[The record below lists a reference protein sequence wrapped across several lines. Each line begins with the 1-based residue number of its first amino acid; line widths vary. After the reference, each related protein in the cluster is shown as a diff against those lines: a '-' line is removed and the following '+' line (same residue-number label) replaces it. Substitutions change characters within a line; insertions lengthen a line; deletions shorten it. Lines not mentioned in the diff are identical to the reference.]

1 MEIIE
6 IENFWQQAIEDLLN
20 SKIDADK
27 LNILARQTHD
37 SIRRIDIYE
46 SYKKRAF
53 KAVNEKQ
60 NFIDTSIP
68 FVLAQRADLSQI
80 NKVWVLYIATYFGK
94 SSISKWELFNRATFD
109 KKRSIMLF
117 ENIQKD
123 LSKYINYLSSFNFF
137 DGCTYSNHRKFTA
150 KRLTGEKG
158 VFGSMEYFVKN
169 IDQYSVENKMDFHTM
184 YKLAEKIPNFGRLAA
199 FDFSSSLVKCG
210 LNIEE
215 PQSMYAEHSTGPLD
229 AIDLLVRLTNQKYS
243 RNDKFKLCSD
253 LMRWFQEN
261 SNIFMIGQV
270 LEDALCNWNKNTSK
284 YIKYRG

>member
-1 MEIIE
+1 MEIIDIE
-6 IENFWQQAIEDLLN
+6 ILWKQAIECLLD
-20 SKIDADK
+20 SKIDANK
-27 LNILARQTHD
+27 LNILARQTND

-46 SYKKRAF
+46 SYKKRALQ
-53 KAVNEKQ
+53 AVNEKQ
-60 NFIDTSIP
+60 DFIHTSIP
-68 FVLAQRADLSQI
+68 FVLAQRTDLSQI

-94 SSISKWELFNRATFD
+94 SSKSKWELFNRATFD
-109 KKRSIMLF
+109 NNRSIMLF

-123 LSKYINYLSSFNFF
+123 LDKYFKYLYSFDFF

-150 KRLTGEKG
+150 KRMTGEKG

-169 IDQYSVENKMDFHTM
+169 IDQYSVDNKMDFHSM

-215 PQSMYAEHSTGPLD
+215 PNSMYAEHSTGPLD
-229 AIDLLVRLTNQKYS
+229 AIDLLLRLTNNKSSSNEKY
-243 RNDKFKLCSD
+243 KLCTD
-253 LMRWFQEN
+253 LMRWFEDN
-261 SNIFMIGQV
+261 TYIFMAGQV

-284 YIKYRG
+284 YYKYTG